1 MATSRLTSWSGSPF
15 AVPLATDQV
24 DVLRGRSRVRVD
36 EPDPIIRL
44 DMVVGVHPGVPGGGL
59 QPAIRRDGDGDMKGS
74 STIGAAHSLPC
85 LIISPNLRTEA
96 AGTPWSTIAASSQGK
111 SGWTMFQTCT
121 KTCR

>member
-1 MATSRLTSWSGSPF
+1 MLW
-15 AVPLATDQV
+15 
-24 DVLRGRSRVRVD
+24 GRSRVWVD
-36 EPDPIIRL
+36 EPNPVVRL
-44 DMVVGVHPGVPGGGL
+44 GVIAGVHPGVLGVCP
-59 QPAIRRDGDGDMKGS
+59 QPAIDSDGDLVTVKGS

-85 LIISPNLRTEA
+85 MIISPNLRTEA